1 MASIAAGG
9 EHSIMAISWGRV
21 VSINTPALAASI
33 GRQVV
38 SFGSNAV
45 GQLGIGR
52 NNQGRDVIRC
62 SPSIVASLSDKVV
75 GQTLWVSHLCIK
87 PWDRMGEA

>member
-1 MASIAAGG
+1 YAWGSNSCGQLGIGSVQDQFVPKEVGDIQRYYVASIAAGG
-9 EHSIMAISWGRV
+9 EHSIMAISWGR
-21 VSINTPALAASI
+21 
-33 GRQVV
+33 VV

-62 SPSIVASLSDKVV
+62 SPSI
-75 GQTLWVSHLCIK
+75 
-87 PWDRMGEA
+87 